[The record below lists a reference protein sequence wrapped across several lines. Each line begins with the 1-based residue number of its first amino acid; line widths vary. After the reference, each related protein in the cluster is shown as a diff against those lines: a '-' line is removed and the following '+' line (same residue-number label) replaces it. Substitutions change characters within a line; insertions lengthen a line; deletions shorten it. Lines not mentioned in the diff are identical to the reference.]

1 MQKAQPLLA
10 VTLGDIT
17 GIGPE
22 ILVKILAKGPQDAY
36 RLMVVGDVQVLRA
49 SYDALNVPFNLPV
62 FRSVE
67 EATTSNAPALVLDMA
82 QVRYISSSGLRTMAD
97 VLTKNQEQ
105 GGDLK
110 LVALNRKVQRVL
122 RIIGFDK
129 FFSIYDTLEAA
140 IADFG

>member
-1 MQKAQPLLA
+1 M
-10 VTLGDIT
+10 DIT
-17 GIGPE
+17 ERSENDINVFVLKGRIDTEGA
-22 ILVKILAKGPQDAY
+22 IDLDLALQAA
-36 RLMVVGDVQVLRA
+36 VLGRKHKM
-49 SYDALNVPFNLPV
+49 
-62 FRSVE
+62 
-67 EATTSNAPALVLDMA
+67 VLDMA
-82 QVRYISSSGLRTMAD
+82 QVRYISSAGLRTMAD

-140 IADFG
+140 IADF